1 MKKVMDEREP
11 FQENDIVCQKKVLAS
26 ENNGNLGCTC
36 IFVYFLFNYL
46 ECISKSSIDGSKV
59 THIYKSGYISLDSFP
74 HTNSTHQVYEN
85 VHFPTL

>member
-46 ECISKSSIDGSKV
+46 ECISKSSI
-59 THIYKSGYISLDSFP
+59 YKSGYISLDSFP